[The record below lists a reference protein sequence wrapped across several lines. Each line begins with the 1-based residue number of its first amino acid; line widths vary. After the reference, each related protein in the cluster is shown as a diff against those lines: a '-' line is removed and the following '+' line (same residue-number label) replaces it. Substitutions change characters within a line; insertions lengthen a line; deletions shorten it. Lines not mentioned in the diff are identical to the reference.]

1 MIPEYL
7 RNTILKDYSNE
18 EYESIVNGY
27 NSHRPVT
34 LRINN
39 LKTTKDNIINLLK
52 IFHFFLIFFHF
63 VNEFLHSMNLLKKFS
78 FYVLNYP
85 C

>member
-52 IFHFFLIFFHF
+52 DNNINYEEVSWYDNALILYDIN
-63 VNEFLHSMNLLKKFS
+63 VNNSISLIL
-78 FYVLNYP
+78 
-85 C
+85 